1 MSDVIKLLPDHIA
14 NQIAAGEVIQRPAS
28 VVKEMVENAIDAG
41 ATRIDVVIKDA
52 GKTLIQIVD
61 NGKGMSLFD
70 SRMCFERHATSKVA
84 KAEDLFT
91 LTTKGFRGEALAS
104 IAAIAHVTLKTKL
117 EEDQIG
123 NLLQVE
129 GSKITKQE
137 PIVCST
143 GSSFEVKNLF
153 YNVPA
158 RRNFL
163 KSDSIE
169 FRHILDDFE
178 RIALA
183 HPEVYF
189 TLKHNE
195 TEIYHLQTAILKKR
209 IVDILG
215 KNSIDKL
222 VPIEEST
229 QIVEIIGFVGK
240 PEFSKKKRGEQ
251 FLFVNDRFFKDSFF
265 NHAITKAFDGL
276 IPSKTFPSYF
286 LYLTVDP
293 QKIDV
298 NVHPTKT
305 EIKFE
310 EDRLIYS
317 IIFSS
322 VRQALGKYN
331 IAPLLDFERE
341 TSFDLPLSMSNQIPI
356 EPTIR
361 VNENYNPFNTTSNY
375 SNTNSSPSSSSSQA
389 SFTKAIKAEGFGNKE
404 INQEDWMNFYAIKEE
419 VKEPENQEIEF
430 EGEVNANKEYIV
442 RGNYLITSCKS
453 GLMVIHHRRAV
464 ERIVYDKMMNSFVS
478 NPISSQKLL
487 FPFEKEVSAADK
499 SEWINNSKMLE
510 RLGFENIFAEN
521 TMNIHAVPAVLQE
534 ENINQCLDSILENIS
549 FKDIEKGDVAHIL
562 INSIARS
569 ASLKKNIVLNNE
581 ASEALIEDLFQCS
594 EHSFSPSGKTILK
607 TISMEELTNKF

>member
-41 ATRIDVVIKDA
+41 ATKIDVVIKDA

-61 NGKGMSLFD
+61 NGKGMSTFD

-104 IAAIAHVTLKTKL
+104 VAAIAHVTLKTKL
-117 EEDQIG
+117 EHEQVG
-123 NLLQVE
+123 TLLQIE
-129 GSKITKQE
+129 GSKVVKQD
-137 PIVCST
+137 PIVCPT

-163 KSDSIE
+163 KTDSIE

-183 HPEVYF
+183 HPEVFF
-189 TLKHNE
+189 TLRHNE
-195 TEIYHLQTAILKKR
+195 TEIYNLPSALLKKR
-209 IVDILG
+209 IIDILG
-215 KNSIDKL
+215 KSSSEKL
-222 VPIEEST
+222 VPIDEST
-229 QIVEIIGFVGK
+229 DIVEIIGFVGK
-240 PEFSKKKRGEQ
+240 PEYSKKKRGEQ

-276 IPSKTFPSYF
+276 LQNKTFPSYF
-286 LYLTVDP
+286 LYLTIDP

-310 EDRLIYS
+310 EDRLIYA
-317 IIFSS
+317 IILSAIRRS
-322 VRQALGKYN
+322 LGKYN
-331 IAPLLDFERE
+331 IAPTLDFNRE
-341 TSFDLPLSMSNQIPI
+341 SSFDLPLSMANQQPI
-356 EPTIR
+356 EPIIR
-361 VNENYNPFNTTSNY
+361 VNENYNPFNNVS
-375 SNTNSSPSSSSSQA
+375 SSPQKSSRQSNFSQA
-389 SFTKAIKAEGFGNKE
+389 IRAQGFGNKE

-419 VKEPENQEIEF
+419 EKEIEIKDLGLEF
-430 EGEVNANKEYIV
+430 EENNKKQYIV

-453 GLMVIHHRRAV
+453 GLMLIHHRRAI
-464 ERIVYDKMMNSFVS
+464 ERIVYDKMMNQFIS
-478 NPISSQKLL
+478 NPILSQKLL
-487 FPFEKEVSAADK
+487 FPYEKNVSSSDK
-499 SEWINNSKMLE
+499 MEWLNNTTMLN
-510 RLGFENIFAEN
+510 RLGFDTEFQDNIMQIN
-521 TMNIHAVPAVLQE
+521 AVPSVLEE
-534 ENINQCLDSILENIS
+534 ENINECLDSILENIS
-549 FKDIEKGDVAHIL
+549 YRDIEKGDIAHIL
-562 INSIARS
+562 IKSIAKS
-569 ASLKKNIVLNNE
+569 SSQKKNVFLSNE
-581 ASEALIEDLFQCS
+581 DSETLVEDLFQCS
-594 EHSFSPSGKTILK
+594 EHTYTPNGKKIIETITL
-607 TISMEELTNKF
+607 EEIANKF